1 MSCVY
6 TKSGVLFALIA
17 PGGFRILSAI
27 DQTAAKLGVDLI
39 ITSGTDGLHSG
50 AEDPHH
56 RGEAYDVRSHEFTA
70 DEKDKVLAQI
80 MLILGWDNFYGFLE
94 SPATDNEHWHF
105 QVKKGTVYPPV
116 V

>member
-1 MSCVY
+1 
-6 TKSGVLFALIA
+6 
-17 PGGFRILSAI
+17 
-27 DQTAAKLGVDLI
+27 
-39 ITSGTDGLHSG
+39 
-50 AEDPHH
+50 
-56 RGEAYDVRSHEFTA
+56 
-70 DEKDKVLAQI
+70 